1 MLWRKAIPAK
11 TRIKEI
17 EEGLQREFIETL
29 QDAEEIQNLTSKV
42 IGSTTEEIDIVFSTA
57 NTFNRYER
65 NGIVELITKKAE
77 EGVKVRI
84 LLNPTSNVQESIKRL
99 LAKHPQIMIKNL
111 DKSVQTKVITI
122 LVNNEV
128 FLVVELKNDAKQ
140 NNNETIGL
148 ATYSNSESTVLS
160 YVSIFE
166 TLWLSPSNVPISR

>member
-11 TRIKEI
+11 TRIKGI

-29 QDAEEIQNLTSKV
+29 QDPEEIQNLTSKV

-57 NTFNRYER
+57 NTFKRSER
-65 NGIVELITKKAE
+65 NGIVDLITKKAE

-111 DKSVQTKVITI
+111 DKSVHTKVITI
-122 LVNNEV
+122 LADNEV
-128 FLVVELKNDAKQ
+128 SLVVELKDDAKQ
-140 NNNETIGL
+140 NNNEQ
-148 ATYSNSESTVLS
+148 
-160 YVSIFE
+160 
-166 TLWLSPSNVPISR
+166 